1 MYMLFRVLTI
11 FPEMITDYMNAGV
24 LGRALKKKLIKLETH
39 NIRDWTDDKH
49 NTVDDT
55 PYGGGAGMLMK
66 VEPIYKALK
75 SLTCLPVGRKK
86 IKNTKVILLSA
97 KGKTWNQSLAKKYS
111 SLLSSVVF
119 ICGRYEGID
128 ERIMDF
134 VDEEISVGDY
144 VLTGGELGALIMM
157 DSMARLIP
165 GVLGNSESIVS
176 ESHSEPGLLEYPQ
189 YTKPEIV
196 RLGKKSYRVPK
207 VLLSGNHA
215 EIKRWR
221 SAKTRQSKKA
231 R

>member
-1 MYMLFRVLTI
+1 MLFRVLTI
-11 FPEMITDYMNAGV
+11 FPEMITGYMNAGV
-24 LGRALKKKLIKLETH
+24 LGRAIKKKIIKLEAH
-39 NIRDWTDDKH
+39 DIRKWTADKH

-75 SLTCLPVGRKK
+75 SLKK
-86 IKNTKVILLSA
+86 VKNTKVILLSA
-97 KGKTWNQSLAKKYS
+97 KGKTWNQRLAKKYAASAS
-111 SLLSSVVF
+111 SLVF

-128 ERIMDF
+128 ERIMEF

-144 VLTGGELGALIMM
+144 VLTGGELGALIVM

-165 GVLGNSESIVS
+165 GVLGNNESIVS

-221 SAKTRQSKKA
+221 ISKTKTSKKA
-231 R
+231 RQ